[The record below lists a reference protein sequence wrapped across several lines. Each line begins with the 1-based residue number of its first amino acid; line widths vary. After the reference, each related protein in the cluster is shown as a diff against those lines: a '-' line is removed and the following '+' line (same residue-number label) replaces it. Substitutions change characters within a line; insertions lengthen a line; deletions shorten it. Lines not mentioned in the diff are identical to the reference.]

1 MSKIHILSKHNSLVN
16 QFIAELRDLQ
26 IQKDRARFRNNLKRL
41 GSIFAYEISK
51 SLPFELKDVTTPL
64 GVANVDLPTEFPVV
78 ISVLRAGLP
87 LQEGLSEFFDK
98 SDLGF
103 VSAYRN
109 PTNQEDEFNIEV
121 EYCSV
126 PDLEGKI
133 VIIADTMLAT
143 GKSIKTVFKQL
154 KQSGKP
160 KKIHVVSVL
169 ASVEGIEYV
178 QEQLPQNVDYWFA
191 AVDDELTAQA
201 FIVPGLG
208 DAGDLA
214 FGKKQ

>member
-1 MSKIHILSKHNSLVN
+1 MSKIHILSKQNSLVN
-16 QFIAELRDLQ
+16 QFIAELRDQ
-26 IQKDRARFRNNLKRL
+26 KVQKDRSRFKANLKRL
-41 GSIFAYEISK
+41 GNIFAYEISK
-51 SLPFELKDVTTPL
+51 TLPYELKDVTTPL
-64 GVANVDLPTEFPVV
+64 GMANVELPSEFPII

-87 LQEGLSEFFDK
+87 LQEGLSAFFDC

-109 PTNQEDEFNIEV
+109 PTNQDDEFNIEV

-126 PDLEGKI
+126 PDLEGRI
-133 VIIADTMLAT
+133 VIVADTMLAT

-178 QEQLPQNVDYWFA
+178 QEHLPQNVEYWFA